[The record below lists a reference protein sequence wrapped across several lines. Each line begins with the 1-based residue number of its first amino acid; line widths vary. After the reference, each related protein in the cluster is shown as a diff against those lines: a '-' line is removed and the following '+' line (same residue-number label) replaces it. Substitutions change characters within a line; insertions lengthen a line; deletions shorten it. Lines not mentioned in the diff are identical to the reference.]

1 MTKIALKT
9 KSKSVERIAFEFY
22 LRTGRHLTLREAP
35 ERKFNPYHDPRN
47 GQFTFA
53 PGGPKSIADPIFS
66 DRRGFWR
73 QSQETLAGSQGA
85 VGHPSVLTQPGDN
98 GIDRER
104 PASGSPLDPHAE
116 HSRPNARARIGGNG
130 GPPLDPLAIEQV
142 IPGLRNTPA
151 GGILAI
157 PDSFFDLTGPA
168 LYRVRGDARALQVEV
183 LRFAQARVDAAYDE
197 SVALF
202 GDLDPRLVR
211 NRAIGNY
218 IDLTVRADLR
228 ERFNSYGIDHTA
240 GPVRVQGRVYD
251 SSQTPLTY
259 VIPDAAVATVAFDW
273 TLQRKTV
280 GRKQV
285 RGFFNSDFQPDWT
298 VIIRPSQLG
307 SGHTY
312 IIRTPRR

>member
-1 MTKIALKT
+1 MTKIALT
-9 KSKSVERIAFEFY
+9 TNSKSIERIAFEFY
-22 LRTGRHLTLREAP
+22 LRTGRHLTLPEAP

-53 PGGPKSIADPIFS
+53 PGGPKSIPDPIFS

-168 LYRVRGDARALQVEV
+168 QAATAALHNALMKDLIGQIKAIDPKYDFASLGPAQTFEGRINQINRLRFDRAVALYRVRG
-183 LRFAQARVDAAYDE
+183 
-197 SVALF
+197 
-202 GDLDPRLVR
+202 
-211 NRAIGNY
+211 
-218 IDLTVRADLR
+218 
-228 ERFNSYGIDHTA
+228 
-240 GPVRVQGRVYD
+240 
-251 SSQTPLTY
+251 
-259 VIPDAAVATVAFDW
+259 
-273 TLQRKTV
+273 
-280 GRKQV
+280 
-285 RGFFNSDFQPDWT
+285 
-298 VIIRPSQLG
+298 
-307 SGHTY
+307 
-312 IIRTPRR
+312 RR